1 MKWEKKSELGLLAV
15 FTGAEVLAFPLLWTV
30 FSSVSSPAPLPALWG
45 TGAVLL
51 LLECAY
57 LILLVRGRGTPLA
70 SPVALLVLVSLV
82 GDGAALSAVQAA
94 AVWGI
99 VTAIRAGE
107 LLWCQRIKAAGADL
121 WNGLLLDTGFLL
133 YYLWYITG
141 RRLPLA
147 AGVGG
152 LAIVVLV
159 ADKLLRQPEREP
171 ENLWECF
178 LFWEAP
184 SLFSSSSGPGVMT
197 FLLLDAVVVLP
208 VFLTE
213 ELADCP
219 ELMALLA
226 LALTCFA
233 AWIRFRSGRS
243 ASQS

>member
-45 TGAVLL
+45 TGARPAPVG
-51 LLECAY
+51 
-57 LILLVRGRGTPLA
+57 VRLSDSAGERAGNAPA

-213 ELADCP
+213 ELADC
-219 ELMALLA
+219 
-226 LALTCFA
+226 
-233 AWIRFRSGRS
+233 RN
-243 ASQS
+243 